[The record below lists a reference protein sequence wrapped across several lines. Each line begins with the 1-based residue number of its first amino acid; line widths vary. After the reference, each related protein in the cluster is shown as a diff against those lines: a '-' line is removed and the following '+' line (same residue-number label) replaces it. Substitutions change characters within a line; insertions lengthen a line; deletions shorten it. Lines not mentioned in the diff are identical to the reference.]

1 MKKENTIQTI
11 LIDPFDQS
19 VSYID
24 IQESNLQD
32 YYNAMQCSCF
42 DVVHLGGGV
51 IMYVDD
57 EGLLKDNMYFSLG
70 GANYSGRSILA
81 NETSEGGTTDC
92 TLTIQE
98 VLKKLD
104 WLPEGHKEEPYMKFI
119 PWD

>member
-19 VSYID
+19 MSYVHISAD
-24 IQESNLQD
+24 HIKD
-32 YYNAMQCSCF
+32 YYSVMQCSCF
-42 DVVHLGGGV
+42 DVVYLGNSV

-70 GANYSGRSILA
+70 GANYAGRSILA
-81 NETSEGGTTDC
+81 SDNDEGMTTDC
-92 TLTIQE
+92 TLTIKD
-98 VLKKLD
+98 VLDKLK
-104 WLPEGHKEEPYMKFI
+104 WLPEGHSEEPYMKFI

>member
-19 VSYID
+19 VSYVD
-24 IQESNLQD
+24 ISSDDIQD

-42 DVVHLGGGV
+42 DIVSLGGGV

-70 GANYSGRSILA
+70 GSNYAGRSILA
-81 NETSEGGTTDC
+81 NDNGEGGTIDC
-92 TLTIQE
+92 GLTIEE
-98 VLKKLD
+98 VLEKLE
-104 WLPEGHKEEPYMKFI
+104 WLPEGHVEEPFMKFI
-119 PWD
+119 PIN